1 MADVP
6 HFLHPQ
12 WLWALLP
19 LLALLWLLW
28 RRPDSDNPWRRVVA
42 HNLQPLLLGR
52 RGEAGDRR
60 QRRWLALLGAGWLLA
75 VLALADPVWDRAPR
89 PVYESQTARVI
100 VLDLSLSML
109 TRDLA
114 PSRLVR
120 ARFKVEDIVR
130 LAGEG
135 QVGLVV
141 FAGDAFTVT
150 PLTRDAA
157 TLRSQLRALKPAI
170 MPAQGSRAD
179 LGLRQ
184 AGDLLGQAGLTH
196 GDVLL
201 IADGVEGDRAAS
213 AASQLRQ
220 QGFRVS
226 VLGVGTRAGAPLVD
240 ADGRSLRDANG
251 NVVVPKLEVQALQ
264 DVAVAGGG
272 VYTDITPD
280 ARDVVMLVD
289 QGATSAR
296 VEQSDDPASA
306 TRWHERGPWLVLALL
321 PLAALAFRRGWLFS
335 IALLGVFTAPA
346 PPAMA
351 ATSQPWDD
359 LWQTSEQRAADAL
372 AEGDFARASALAND
386 PLRRGAAQYRRG
398 DYTAALSDFTQAQGA
413 DADYNRGNAL
423 ARLGR
428 YEDAIAAY
436 DAALQARPGMA
447 DAMANKAAIEALL
460 EQQRRREEQ
469 QREQQA
475 QQEQQEAEKNPQ
487 QHQDSAEP
495 SQGGDDQQPQTGK
508 DGADEGQT
516 QQADAEAAQASQQ
529 ADAGDESAAGKQDR
543 EAHQAADGDN
553 AGQTAQGQGAQQGQ
567 PGGGGRQ
574 KGQDGQGQQATDA
587 ERMAATPDAQPAT
600 DADAADSMPSTAA
613 ADAPSPSANA
623 AQSGETDG
631 TMSAEAQAEAQ
642 AASGHSE
649 EGKEALDDAARVGQQ
664 ETAQAEAAGDR
675 QRPSDAAAN
684 APGDDKRNAFAQALD
699 ELARREAQGGSHDAD
714 VGADA
719 AARSGQVVPR
729 ARAASDAQAL
739 QGEERLA
746 AEQWLRRIPDDPGGL
761 LRRKFQYQYQQRH
774 GSAGSGSGQGW

>member
-157 TLRSQLRALKPAI
+157 TLRSQLRALEPAI

-226 VLGVGTRAGAPLVD
+226 VLGVGTRAGAPLAD

-264 DVAVAGGG
+264 DVAAAGGG

-335 IALLGVFTAPA
+335 IALLGVFTVPA

-386 PLRRGAAQYRRG
+386 PL
-398 DYTAALSDFTQAQGA
+398 
-413 DADYNRGNAL
+413 
-423 ARLGR
+423 
-428 YEDAIAAY
+428 
-436 DAALQARPGMA
+436 
-447 DAMANKAAIEALL
+447 
-460 EQQRRREEQ
+460 
-469 QREQQA
+469 
-475 QQEQQEAEKNPQ
+475 
-487 QHQDSAEP
+487 
-495 SQGGDDQQPQTGK
+495 
-508 DGADEGQT
+508 
-516 QQADAEAAQASQQ
+516 
-529 ADAGDESAAGKQDR
+529 
-543 EAHQAADGDN
+543 
-553 AGQTAQGQGAQQGQ
+553 
-567 PGGGGRQ
+567 
-574 KGQDGQGQQATDA
+574 
-587 ERMAATPDAQPAT
+587 
-600 DADAADSMPSTAA
+600 
-613 ADAPSPSANA
+613 
-623 AQSGETDG
+623 
-631 TMSAEAQAEAQ
+631 
-642 AASGHSE
+642 
-649 EGKEALDDAARVGQQ
+649 
-664 ETAQAEAAGDR
+664 
-675 QRPSDAAAN
+675 
-684 APGDDKRNAFAQALD
+684 
-699 ELARREAQGGSHDAD
+699 
-714 VGADA
+714 
-719 AARSGQVVPR
+719 
-729 ARAASDAQAL
+729 
-739 QGEERLA
+739 
-746 AEQWLRRIPDDPGGL
+746 
-761 LRRKFQYQYQQRH
+761 
-774 GSAGSGSGQGW
+774 